1 MRSIQGAQLDE
12 GTGEDDRCRRG
23 QKCHLPIQSAVV
35 YSEGMPFVSILI
47 IALMIGALIDVI
59 TRDESQVKHLPRMVW
74 IILVVV
80 LPLVGSIL
88 WFLLGREYGGGGV
101 SLPRMPRREARPS
114 APAAAAPQ
122 YTASADVRTTEQQI
136 ADLDREIEEWRLREE
151 IAKRKLTDGETS

>member
-1 MRSIQGAQLDE
+1 MADPNKV
-12 GTGEDDRCRRG
+12 D
-23 QKCHLPIQSAVV
+23 PIHQFA
-35 YSEGMPFVSILI
+35 LTDI
-47 IALMIGALIDVI
+47 ISFGD
-59 TRDESQVKHLPRMVW
+59 
-74 IILVVV
+74 
-80 LPLVGSIL
+80 
-88 WFLLGREYGGGGV
+88 GGV